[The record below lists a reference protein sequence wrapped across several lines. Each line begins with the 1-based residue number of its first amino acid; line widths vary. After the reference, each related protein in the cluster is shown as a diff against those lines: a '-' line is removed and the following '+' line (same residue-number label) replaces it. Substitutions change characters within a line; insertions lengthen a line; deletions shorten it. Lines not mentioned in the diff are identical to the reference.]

1 MHDISRQD
9 PNYRYVTDW
18 FWPFDRLARAVGISA
33 SDLDDL
39 IKAGCG
45 PGAIY
50 AFSSRYGWWSALAG
64 HADGYGGPPP
74 VEAERWL
81 APAAVW
87 GFRRATLARR
97 RGASLE
103 EAARQNAALFTEE
116 FVEALERLPE
126 ARFGFADC
134 FGPHGL
140 VDTVARARA
149 AEEWAAWIGGG
160 YAVCLRIFT
169 GETCVRKESLG
180 AWLKAHIADPE
191 RHPLTAEAALSIC
204 EKLAQLM
211 LPFAPWQRPHGTP
224 GVTIDRLIAD
234 LRLGVELP
242 FRGDDEVLG

>member
-1 MHDISRQD
+1 MNQISRPD
-9 PNYRYVTDW
+9 PNRRYVTDW
-18 FWPFDRLARAVGISA
+18 FWPFDRLAQAAGTSTDA
-33 SDLDDL
+33 LNDL
-39 IKAGCG
+39 IVAGSG

-50 AFSSRYGWWSALAG
+50 AYSSRYGWWSALAG
-64 HADGYGGPPP
+64 HVDGKGGPPP
-74 VEAERWL
+74 PEAERWF

-87 GFRRATLARR
+87 GFRRAILARR

-103 EAARQNAALFTEE
+103 EAARQNAALFTQE
-116 FVEALERLPE
+116 FIQALECLPE

-134 FGPHGL
+134 FDGNG
-140 VDTVARARA
+140 VIDTAARARA
-149 AEEWAAWIGGG
+149 AEEWAAWISGG

-180 AWLKAHIADPE
+180 AWLKAHIANPE
-191 RHPLTAEAALSIC
+191 GYALTADVALSLC

-211 LPFAPWQRPHGTP
+211 LPFAPWERPCGTP

-242 FRGDDEVLG
+242 FRGETELLC